1 MDELEAGETQLA
13 AFDQGDSGAD
23 SEACPTLV
31 AF

>member
-23 SEACPTLV
+23 SEACLH
-31 AF
+31 FDS